1 MNIENLLR
9 AAFDF
14 SPGISSSSIADQ
26 TNSSG
31 QGRQDKYQDF
41 LDAIIDARTR
51 LSEIRKYNSLCYE
64 ILRLRYGLD
73 KENLRISQQLG
84 VSLDDV
90 ETLVEQALLYVGEKT
105 NKIPELSQVF
115 TKPERSN
122 LERGMAIVILDGAL
136 AGTAGDFMQFEGN
149 FEDRLIIRYFASDKE
164 QITIQSISD
173 VDWY

>member
-14 SPGISSSSIADQ
+14 SPGISSSSVADQ
-26 TNSSG
+26 TKSSG
-31 QGRQDKYQDF
+31 QGRQDKYQDL
-41 LDAIIDARTR
+41 LDAVIDARTR

-73 KENLRISQQLG
+73 KENSRISQQLE
-84 VSLDDV
+84 VPLQDV
-90 ETLVEQALLYVGEKT
+90 ETLIEQALLYVGEKT
-105 NKIPELSQVF
+105 NKIPELSQLF
-115 TKPERSN
+115 TKPERSH
-122 LERGMAIVILDGAL
+122 LERGMSIVILDGAL

-149 FEDRLIIRYFASDKE
+149 FEDRLIIRYFARDKE

>member
-14 SPGISSSSIADQ
+14 SPGISSSSVADH
-26 TNSSG
+26 TKSSG
-31 QGRQDKYQDF
+31 QGRQDKYQDL
-41 LDAIIDARTR
+41 LDAVIDARTR

-73 KENLRISQQLG
+73 KENSRISQQLE
-84 VSLDDV
+84 VPLQDV
-90 ETLVEQALLYVGEKT
+90 ETLIEQALLYVGEKT
-105 NKIPELSQVF
+105 NKIPELSQLF
-115 TKPERSN
+115 TKPERSH
-122 LERGMAIVILDGAL
+122 LERGMSIVILDGAL

-149 FEDRLIIRYFASDKE
+149 FEDRLIIRYFARDKE